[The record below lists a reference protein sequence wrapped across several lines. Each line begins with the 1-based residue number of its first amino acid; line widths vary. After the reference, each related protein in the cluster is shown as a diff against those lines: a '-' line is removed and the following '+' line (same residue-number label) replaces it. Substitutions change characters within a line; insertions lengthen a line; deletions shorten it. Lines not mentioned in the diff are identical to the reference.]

1 MLVIHPKDK
10 TTAMLSAL
18 YDGLEAQ
25 VVIDYRTTKEMGR
38 LLHHVS
44 TQERIMLLG
53 HGSDK
58 GLFFREDDSKN
69 EFDKIIVGHSHRYHL
84 HNHGSNIVAVW
95 CNADQFARAE
105 GLHGL
110 FTGMIVSELSE
121 ALLYQVETTQEE
133 LDRENVKLA
142 RRLRTLLDERI
153 PLSEIPK
160 RMLAMDDIHS
170 PLTTFNYNNFYYWR
184 NIFVTHNAFGIF
196 SRYSHIA
203 RGSGKPKMSYP
214 TKAVAMKAAKA
225 MSEKHG
231 VHFSVYKCAWCDG
244 WHVGKNA
251 QNKVVQE
258 NQSDVNKL
266 SLVNKPNAL
275 YEALKRYPIVDL
287 APVYDK
293 GVRGRT
299 MSGRGS
305 NWLLTKVRDAGVKV
319 IIDLRTADH
328 TDRYDRN
335 VADAGLEYH
344 SLPIDSRNMDVHQ
357 IINSLPL
364 LFELMDKGSFY
375 IACAMGRHRTD
386 IAIALYYVMH
396 PSVPFEEVPEMRG
409 HRYVEKKEFRCDD
422 IAARLN
428 SIIKAITP
436 NELAMLGLP
445 ADYEAEFLRRKK
457 HLFDVNRKF
466 E

>member
-1 MLVIHPKDK
+1 MKIKNLY
-10 TTAMLSAL
+10 LAL
-18 YDGLEAQ
+18 YDQLT
-25 VVIDYRTTKEMGR
+25 R
-38 LLHHVS
+38 
-44 TQERIMLLG
+44 
-53 HGSDK
+53 K
-58 GLFFREDDSKN
+58 G
-69 EFDKIIVGHSHRYHL
+69 
-84 HNHGSNIVAVW
+84 A
-95 CNADQFARAE
+95 
-105 GLHGL
+105 
-110 FTGMIVSELSE
+110 
-121 ALLYQVETTQEE
+121 
-133 LDRENVKLA
+133 
-142 RRLRTLLDERI
+142 
-153 PLSEIPK
+153 
-160 RMLAMDDIHS
+160 
-170 PLTTFNYNNFYYWR
+170 WR

-196 SRYSHIA
+196 SRYSHTA
-203 RGSGKPKMSYP
+203 CGSGKLKMSYP
-214 TKAVAMKAAKA
+214 MKAVALKAAEA
-225 MSEKHG
+225 MGEKHG

-251 QNKVVQE
+251 QNKVKPKDDSE
-258 NQSDVNKL
+258 KKSPEFVNK
-266 SLVNKPNAL
+266 SNAL

-305 NWLLTKVRDAGVKV
+305 NWLLAKVRDAGVKT

-335 VADAGLEYH
+335 VAEAGMEYH
-344 SLPIDSRNMDVHQ
+344 SLPIDSKNTGVHQ
-357 IINSLPL
+357 IIASLPL

-396 PSVPFEEVPEMRG
+396 PSVPFDEVPEMKG
-409 HRYVEKKEFRCDD
+409 HRNVEKKQFRCDD

-436 NELAMLGLP
+436 DELATLGLP

-457 HLFDVNRKF
+457 RLFDVNRNF

>member
-1 MLVIHPKDK
+1 MKIRNLFLAI
-10 TTAMLSAL
+10 
-18 YDGLEAQ
+18 YDQLT
-25 VVIDYRTTKEMGR
+25 R
-38 LLHHVS
+38 
-44 TQERIMLLG
+44 
-53 HGSDK
+53 K
-58 GLFFREDDSKN
+58 G
-69 EFDKIIVGHSHRYHL
+69 
-84 HNHGSNIVAVW
+84 A
-95 CNADQFARAE
+95 
-105 GLHGL
+105 
-110 FTGMIVSELSE
+110 
-121 ALLYQVETTQEE
+121 
-133 LDRENVKLA
+133 
-142 RRLRTLLDERI
+142 
-153 PLSEIPK
+153 
-160 RMLAMDDIHS
+160 
-170 PLTTFNYNNFYYWR
+170 WR

-196 SRYSHIA
+196 SRYSHTA
-203 RGSGKPKMSYP
+203 CGSGKLKMSYP
-214 TKAVAMKAAKA
+214 MKAVALKAAEA
-225 MSEKHG
+225 MGEKHG

-251 QNKVVQE
+251 QNKVKPKDDSE
-258 NQSDVNKL
+258 KKSPGFVNK
-266 SLVNKPNAL
+266 SNAL

-305 NWLLTKVRDAGVKV
+305 NWLLAKVRDAGVKT

-335 VADAGLEYH
+335 VAEAGMEYH
-344 SLPIDSRNMDVHQ
+344 SLPIDSKNTGVHQ
-357 IINSLPL
+357 IIASLPL

-396 PSVPFEEVPEMRG
+396 PSVPFDEVPEMKG
-409 HRYVEKKEFRCDD
+409 HRNVEKKQFRCDD

-436 NELAMLGLP
+436 DELATLGLP

-457 HLFDVNRKF
+457 RSFDVNRNC

>member
-1 MLVIHPKDK
+1 MKIKNLFLAI
-10 TTAMLSAL
+10 
-18 YDGLEAQ
+18 YDQLT
-25 VVIDYRTTKEMGR
+25 R
-38 LLHHVS
+38 
-44 TQERIMLLG
+44 
-53 HGSDK
+53 K
-58 GLFFREDDSKN
+58 G
-69 EFDKIIVGHSHRYHL
+69 
-84 HNHGSNIVAVW
+84 A
-95 CNADQFARAE
+95 
-105 GLHGL
+105 
-110 FTGMIVSELSE
+110 
-121 ALLYQVETTQEE
+121 
-133 LDRENVKLA
+133 
-142 RRLRTLLDERI
+142 
-153 PLSEIPK
+153 
-160 RMLAMDDIHS
+160 
-170 PLTTFNYNNFYYWR
+170 WR

-196 SRYSHIA
+196 SRYSHTA
-203 RGSGKPKMSYP
+203 CGSGKLKMSYP
-214 TKAVAMKAAKA
+214 MKAVALKAAEA
-225 MSEKHG
+225 MGEKHG

-251 QNKVVQE
+251 QNKVKPKDDSE
-258 NQSDVNKL
+258 KKSPEFVNK
-266 SLVNKPNAL
+266 SNAL

-305 NWLLTKVRDAGVKV
+305 NWLLAKVRDAGVKT

-335 VADAGLEYH
+335 VAEAGMEYH
-344 SLPIDSRNMDVHQ
+344 SLPIDSKNTGVHQ
-357 IINSLPL
+357 IIASLPL

-396 PSVPFEEVPEMRG
+396 PSVPFDEVPEMKG
-409 HRYVEKKEFRCDD
+409 HRNVEKKQFRCDD

-436 NELAMLGLP
+436 DELATLGLP

-457 HLFDVNRKF
+457 RLFDVNRNF

>member
-1 MLVIHPKDK
+1 MKIRNLFLAI
-10 TTAMLSAL
+10 
-18 YDGLEAQ
+18 YDQ
-25 VVIDYRTTKEMGR
+25 VTR
-38 LLHHVS
+38 
-44 TQERIMLLG
+44 
-53 HGSDK
+53 K
-58 GLFFREDDSKN
+58 G
-69 EFDKIIVGHSHRYHL
+69 
-84 HNHGSNIVAVW
+84 A
-95 CNADQFARAE
+95 
-105 GLHGL
+105 
-110 FTGMIVSELSE
+110 
-121 ALLYQVETTQEE
+121 
-133 LDRENVKLA
+133 
-142 RRLRTLLDERI
+142 
-153 PLSEIPK
+153 
-160 RMLAMDDIHS
+160 
-170 PLTTFNYNNFYYWR
+170 WR

-196 SRYSHIA
+196 SRYSHTA
-203 RGSGKPKMSYP
+203 CGSGKLKMSYP
-214 TKAVAMKAAKA
+214 MKAVALKAAEA
-225 MSEKHG
+225 MGEKHG

-251 QNKVVQE
+251 QNKVKPKDDSE
-258 NQSDVNKL
+258 KKSPEFVNK
-266 SLVNKPNAL
+266 SNAL

-305 NWLLTKVRDAGVKV
+305 NWLLAKVRDAGVKT

-335 VADAGLEYH
+335 VAEAGMEYH
-344 SLPIDSRNMDVHQ
+344 SLPIDSKNTGVHQ
-357 IINSLPL
+357 IIASLPL

-396 PSVPFEEVPEMRG
+396 PSVPFDEVPEMKG
-409 HRYVEKKEFRCDD
+409 HRNVEKKQFRCDD

-436 NELAMLGLP
+436 DELATLGLP

-457 HLFDVNRKF
+457 RLFDVNRNF

>member
-1 MLVIHPKDK
+1 MKIKNLFLAI
-10 TTAMLSAL
+10 
-18 YDGLEAQ
+18 YDQ
-25 VVIDYRTTKEMGR
+25 VTR
-38 LLHHVS
+38 
-44 TQERIMLLG
+44 
-53 HGSDK
+53 K
-58 GLFFREDDSKN
+58 G
-69 EFDKIIVGHSHRYHL
+69 
-84 HNHGSNIVAVW
+84 A
-95 CNADQFARAE
+95 
-105 GLHGL
+105 
-110 FTGMIVSELSE
+110 
-121 ALLYQVETTQEE
+121 
-133 LDRENVKLA
+133 
-142 RRLRTLLDERI
+142 
-153 PLSEIPK
+153 
-160 RMLAMDDIHS
+160 
-170 PLTTFNYNNFYYWR
+170 WR

-196 SRYSHIA
+196 SRYSHTA

-214 TKAVAMKAAKA
+214 TKAVALKAAEA
-225 MSEKHG
+225 MGEKHG

-251 QNKVVQE
+251 QNKVKPKDDSE
-258 NQSDVNKL
+258 KKSPGFVNK
-266 SLVNKPNAL
+266 SNAL

-305 NWLLTKVRDAGVKV
+305 NWLLAKVRDAGVKT

-335 VADAGLEYH
+335 VAEAGLEYH
-344 SLPIDSRNMDVHQ
+344 SLPIDSKNTGVHQ
-357 IINSLPL
+357 IIASLPL
-364 LFELMDKGSFY
+364 LFELMDKGGFY

-396 PSVPFEEVPEMRG
+396 PSVPFDEVPEMKG
-409 HRYVEKKEFRCDD
+409 HRNVEKKQFRCDD

-428 SIIKAITP
+428 SIIKASTP
-436 NELAMLGLP
+436 DELATLGLP

-457 HLFDVNRKF
+457 RLFDVNRNF

>member
-1 MLVIHPKDK
+1 MKIKNLFLAI
-10 TTAMLSAL
+10 
-18 YDGLEAQ
+18 YDQ
-25 VVIDYRTTKEMGR
+25 
-38 LLHHVS
+38 
-44 TQERIMLLG
+44 
-53 HGSDK
+53 
-58 GLFFREDDSKN
+58 
-69 EFDKIIVGHSHRYHL
+69 
-84 HNHGSNIVAVW
+84 
-95 CNADQFARAE
+95 
-105 GLHGL
+105 
-110 FTGMIVSELSE
+110 
-121 ALLYQVETTQEE
+121 
-133 LDRENVKLA
+133 
-142 RRLRTLLDERI
+142 
-153 PLSEIPK
+153 
-160 RMLAMDDIHS
+160 
-170 PLTTFNYNNFYYWR
+170 LTRNGAWR

-196 SRYSHIA
+196 SRYSHTA
-203 RGSGKPKMSYP
+203 RGSGKQKMSYP
-214 TKAVAMKAAKA
+214 TKAVALKAAKV

-258 NQSDVNKL
+258 NNSEANNLSFVNK
-266 SLVNKPNAL
+266 
-275 YEALKRYPIVDL
+275 PIVDL

-293 GVRGRT
+293 GARGRT

-305 NWLLTKVRDAGVKV
+305 NWLLAKVRDAGVKV
-319 IIDLRTADH
+319 IIDLRTHDH

-335 VADAGLEYH
+335 VVEAGLEYH
-344 SLPIDSRNMDVHQ
+344 SLPIDSKNTDVHQ
-357 IINSLPL
+357 IIASLPL
-364 LFELMDKGSFY
+364 LFELMDNGSFY

-396 PSVPFEEVPEMRG
+396 PSVPFDEVPEMRG

-436 NELAMLGLP
+436 DELAMLGLP

-457 HLFDVNRKF
+457 QLFVVNRNF

>member
-1 MLVIHPKDK
+1 MKIRNLFLAI
-10 TTAMLSAL
+10 
-18 YDGLEAQ
+18 YDQLT
-25 VVIDYRTTKEMGR
+25 R
-38 LLHHVS
+38 
-44 TQERIMLLG
+44 
-53 HGSDK
+53 K
-58 GLFFREDDSKN
+58 G
-69 EFDKIIVGHSHRYHL
+69 
-84 HNHGSNIVAVW
+84 A
-95 CNADQFARAE
+95 
-105 GLHGL
+105 
-110 FTGMIVSELSE
+110 
-121 ALLYQVETTQEE
+121 
-133 LDRENVKLA
+133 
-142 RRLRTLLDERI
+142 
-153 PLSEIPK
+153 
-160 RMLAMDDIHS
+160 
-170 PLTTFNYNNFYYWR
+170 WR

-196 SRYSHIA
+196 SRYSHTA

-214 TKAVAMKAAKA
+214 TKDVALKAAEA
-225 MSEKHG
+225 MGEKHG

-251 QNKVVQE
+251 QNKVKPKDD
-258 NQSDVNKL
+258 SDNK
-266 SLVNKPNAL
+266 SPEFVNKPNAL

-305 NWLLTKVRDAGVKV
+305 NWLLAKVREAGVKC

-335 VADAGLEYH
+335 VAEAGLEYH
-344 SLPIDSRNMDVHQ
+344 SLPIDSKNTDVHQ
-357 IINSLPL
+357 IIGSLPL
-364 LFELMDKGSFY
+364 LFELMDKGGFY

-396 PSVPFEEVPEMRG
+396 PSVPFDEVPEMKG
-409 HRYVEKKEFRCDD
+409 HRNVEKKQFRCDD

-436 NELAMLGLP
+436 DELATLGLP

-457 HLFDVNRKF
+457 RLFDVNRNF
-466 E
+466 EGT

>member
-1 MLVIHPKDK
+1 MKIKNLFLAIND
-10 TTAMLSAL
+10 
-18 YDGLEAQ
+18 Q
-25 VVIDYRTTKEMGR
+25 VTR
-38 LLHHVS
+38 
-44 TQERIMLLG
+44 
-53 HGSDK
+53 K
-58 GLFFREDDSKN
+58 G
-69 EFDKIIVGHSHRYHL
+69 
-84 HNHGSNIVAVW
+84 
-95 CNADQFARAE
+95 AR
-105 GLHGL
+105 
-110 FTGMIVSELSE
+110 
-121 ALLYQVETTQEE
+121 
-133 LDRENVKLA
+133 
-142 RRLRTLLDERI
+142 
-153 PLSEIPK
+153 
-160 RMLAMDDIHS
+160 
-170 PLTTFNYNNFYYWR
+170 R

-196 SRYSHIA
+196 SRYSHTA
-203 RGSGKPKMSYP
+203 CGMGKLKMSYP
-214 TKAVAMKAAKA
+214 MKAVALKAAEA
-225 MSEKHG
+225 MGEKHG

-251 QNKVVQE
+251 QNKVKPKDDSE
-258 NQSDVNKL
+258 KKSPEFVNK
-266 SLVNKPNAL
+266 SNAL
-275 YEALKRYPIVDL
+275 YESLKQYPIVDL

-305 NWLLTKVRDAGVKV
+305 NWLLAKVRDAGVKT

-335 VADAGLEYH
+335 VAEAGMEYH
-344 SLPIDSRNMDVHQ
+344 SLPIDSKNTGVHQ
-357 IINSLPL
+357 IIASLPL

-396 PSVPFEEVPEMRG
+396 PSVPFDEVPEMKG
-409 HRYVEKKEFRCDD
+409 HRNVEKKQFRCDD

-436 NELAMLGLP
+436 DELATLGLP

-457 HLFDVNRKF
+457 RLFDVNRNF

>member
-1 MLVIHPKDK
+1 MRINGMKIKNLFLAI
-10 TTAMLSAL
+10 
-18 YDGLEAQ
+18 YDQLT
-25 VVIDYRTTKEMGR
+25 R
-38 LLHHVS
+38 
-44 TQERIMLLG
+44 
-53 HGSDK
+53 K
-58 GLFFREDDSKN
+58 G
-69 EFDKIIVGHSHRYHL
+69 
-84 HNHGSNIVAVW
+84 A
-95 CNADQFARAE
+95 
-105 GLHGL
+105 
-110 FTGMIVSELSE
+110 
-121 ALLYQVETTQEE
+121 
-133 LDRENVKLA
+133 
-142 RRLRTLLDERI
+142 
-153 PLSEIPK
+153 
-160 RMLAMDDIHS
+160 
-170 PLTTFNYNNFYYWR
+170 WR
-184 NIFVTHNAFGIF
+184 NIFVTQNAFGIF

-244 WHVGKNA
+244 WHVGKNT

-258 NQSDVNKL
+258 NQSDANNL

-275 YEALKRYPIVDL
+275 YEALTRYPIVDL

-305 NWLLTKVRDAGVKV
+305 NWLLAKVRDAGVKV

-335 VADAGLEYH
+335 VAEAGLEYH
-344 SLPIDSRNMDVHQ
+344 SLPIDSRNTDVHQ
-357 IINSLPL
+357 IIASLPL
-364 LFELMDKGSFY
+364 LFELMDKGGFY

-436 NELAMLGLP
+436 DELAMLGLP

-457 HLFDVNRKF
+457 HLFDVNRIF

>member
-1 MLVIHPKDK
+1 MRINGMKIKNLFLAI
-10 TTAMLSAL
+10 
-18 YDGLEAQ
+18 YDQLT
-25 VVIDYRTTKEMGR
+25 R
-38 LLHHVS
+38 
-44 TQERIMLLG
+44 
-53 HGSDK
+53 K
-58 GLFFREDDSKN
+58 G
-69 EFDKIIVGHSHRYHL
+69 
-84 HNHGSNIVAVW
+84 A
-95 CNADQFARAE
+95 
-105 GLHGL
+105 
-110 FTGMIVSELSE
+110 
-121 ALLYQVETTQEE
+121 
-133 LDRENVKLA
+133 
-142 RRLRTLLDERI
+142 
-153 PLSEIPK
+153 
-160 RMLAMDDIHS
+160 
-170 PLTTFNYNNFYYWR
+170 WR

-196 SRYSHIA
+196 SRYSHVA

-244 WHVGKNA
+244 WHVGQNA

-258 NQSDVNKL
+258 NQSDANNL

-275 YEALKRYPIVDL
+275 YESLKQYPIVDL
-287 APVYDK
+287 APVYGQ

-305 NWLLTKVRDAGVKV
+305 NWLLAKVRDAGVKV

-335 VADAGLEYH
+335 VAEAGLEYH
-344 SLPIDSRNMDVHQ
+344 NLPIDSRNTDVHQ
-357 IINSLPL
+357 IIGSLPL
-364 LFELMDKGSFY
+364 LFELMDKGGFY

-409 HRYVEKKEFRCDD
+409 HRNVEKKQFRCDD

-428 SIIKAITP
+428 SIIKAITL
-436 NELAMLGLP
+436 NELATLGLP
-445 ADYEAEFLRRKK
+445 VDYEAEFQRRKK
-457 HLFDVNRKF
+457 NLFEINRKF
-466 E
+466 ECS